1 MYLSFLQ
8 GGLEFRFLLLNMLL
22 DFLQLMNRLSALCNL
37 LCEVGNLLCREEGII
52 TWSDIEHTGKGPVT
66 TA

>member
-22 DFLQLMNRLSALCNL
+22 DFLQLMNSLSSLCNL
-37 LCEVGNLLCREEGII
+37 LCEVRNLLCREE
-52 TWSDIEHTGKGPVT
+52 
-66 TA
+66 